1 MKSLVQ
7 VLQFINDNYMLI
19 LTCLAIIVG
28 IFVKVWKFHKQST
41 QAKKEALKDEITN
54 ITKYINECLKHLV
67 TQAEQ
72 KYGDGTGKIKRSE
85 VFRELL
91 KLFPSLEDYIIDG
104 DITTEV
110 IGDLIDEAVD
120 YMNELSC
127 TNDKVAQAFKSN
139 QPEQLESNDVI
150 DMSEEVPE

>member
-1 MKSLVQ
+1 MKSLVL

-28 IFVKVWKFHKQST
+28 IFVKVWKFHKQSN
-41 QAKKEALKDEITN
+41 QAKDEITN
-54 ITKYINECLKHLV
+54 ITRYINECLKHLV

-127 TNDKVAQAFKSN
+127 TNDKVAKTFRSN
-139 QPEQLESNDVI
+139 QPEQLELNEVI

>member
-1 MKSLVQ
+1 MCSANFLISSSVFLS
-7 VLQFINDNYMLI
+7 VLFFTHSIIAGIFSFLRAS
-19 LTCLAIIVG
+19 LAIA
-28 IFVKVWKFHKQST
+28 FSSSLFS
-41 QAKKEALKDEITN
+41 TN

-127 TNDKVAQAFKSN
+127 TNDKVAQTFRSN
-139 QPEQLESNDVI
+139 QPEQLESNEVI